1 MTLLVSLQPLV
12 DSSNPLHRPVIQA
25 AQMTSV
31 IKVGVTLKEH
41 EDTVVLVPWQEGFSN
56 IVESLL
62 ALIWRCLALCFRYQ
76 CWLVNKQRTLLS
88 ISISDSFHKK
98 KKNKINLKCFY
109 NRKYWLSCFWLKY
122 DVFIPTR
129 DLQTVQ
135 STSSLFI
142 ACLHSDNFCKCSYF
156 HCYFRHRQLI

>member
-62 ALIWRCLALCFRYQ
+62 ALIPEA
-76 CWLVNKQRTLLS
+76 
-88 ISISDSFHKK
+88 
-98 KKNKINLKCFY
+98 
-109 NRKYWLSCFWLKY
+109 
-122 DVFIPTR
+122 
-129 DLQTVQ
+129 
-135 STSSLFI
+135 
-142 ACLHSDNFCKCSYF
+142 
-156 HCYFRHRQLI
+156 